1 MTENLIFLGS
11 GVSVP
16 FRLPTM
22 RGLVDSFEKHLEK
35 VARIDSANEILT
47 LYRDIKVNLQKVH
60 DNVDLESIFSVLY
73 VIERDTKCSDLP
85 FIFNYIFSK
94 FKDLKNS
101 SIFTNQEI
109 ENAAKLL
116 ILYKDFVRKEC
127 TINHDLYDDD
137 ISQTYDSFLKAISS
151 SHDEPFHIYTTN
163 YDRVIETYWEGKEDI
178 NDLFKKT
185 GGLEE
190 LDVGLLS
197 SAAGRIKLV
206 KLHGSLDWFKLTTGK
221 IVRSSDYKRSKI
233 GGSRVEGEQLLYPI
247 QQKDLY
253 KYPWYDIFKQ
263 FKIDLSKTR
272 NWVVIGYS
280 FNDEFI
286 RNIFLEVL
294 NQTGQKSR
302 MLIVHPKANEITK
315 KFQWEN
321 IQNIKSIPGK
331 LGEASTLKEIVRVLV
346 SLGYDLPVDND
357 PS

>member
-11 GVSVP
+11 GASVP
-16 FRLPTM
+16 FGLPTM
-22 RGLVDSFEKHLEK
+22 RGLVDYFENHLERK
-35 VARIDSANEILT
+35 AKNGSAKEILT
-47 LYRDIKVNLQKVH
+47 LYREIKQNLQKVH
-60 DNVDLESIFSVLY
+60 DNVDLESIFSILY
-73 VIERDTKCSDLP
+73 AIERDTKYSDLP

-94 FKDLKNS
+94 FKGLKNS

-116 ILYKDFVRKEC
+116 ILYKNFVRKEC

-137 ISQTYDSFLKAISS
+137 ISQIYDGFLKAISFS
-151 SHDEPFHIYTTN
+151 YDEPFHIYTTN

-197 SAAGRIKLV
+197 SAAARIKLV

-233 GGSRVEGEQLLYPI
+233 GGSRVEGEQMLYPI

-253 KYPWYDIFKQ
+253 RYPWYDIFKQ

-272 NWVVIGYS
+272 NWIVIGYS

-286 RNIFLEVL
+286 RNMFLEML
-294 NQTGQKSR
+294 NQDGQNSR
-302 MLIVHPKANEITK
+302 MLIVHPRAKDIIK
-315 KFQWEN
+315 KFQWES
-321 IQNIKSIPGK
+321 IQKIKPISDK
-331 LGEASTLKEIVRVLV
+331 LGPDSTLKEIVKVLRD
-346 SLGYDLPVDND
+346 LGYDLPKGND
-357 PS
+357 AS